1 MKALVLAEKPS
12 VGRDIAKA
20 LGIHDQKKGYF
31 ENKNYIVTWAL
42 GHLVTNA
49 TPEEYDKKFKEWN
62 LNVLPIIPD
71 YMKHVVIKKT
81 RSQFNTVQHLMKR
94 DDVNSI
100 IIATDAGREGELVA
114 RLIIE
119 KAKVK
124 KQIKRL
130 WISSVTEKAIKAG
143 FQNLKPGEAY
153 NNLYQAALCRSEADW
168 IVGINATRALTTK
181 YDAQLSCGRVQT
193 PTLNLVQMRQ
203 QEIQSFKPEKYYQMN
218 IEVEG
223 YKFKWLS
230 KSGDKT
236 FDSDLIEQVKQQVQ
250 NKKGIIQNISKK
262 KKTKYP
268 QKLYDLTSLQQT
280 AYQRYKMSAKE
291 TLNTMQALYEQHK
304 VLTYPRTDSNYL
316 TDDMVS
322 SLKERVSSLSATPL
336 KSHAVP
342 LLKKPIRAGKH
353 FVDNKKVSDHHAI
366 VPTEVRPNF
375 DQLSPREQKIYMLVA
390 ERFLEVLLPPYQY
403 EETTVTLTCEG
414 EIFKLTQEVAVELG
428 FKELYEEKAHVKA
441 LPFEE
446 QQHVNIQK
454 VNVVSKDTEP
464 PAYFNEGTL
473 LKAMESPHHFFKL
486 KDKKMAQTL
495 NETGGIGTVAT
506 RADIIEKL
514 YSSNVIE
521 AVQGKIK
528 ITPKGK
534 QLLNLAP
541 EQLTSPELTAD
552 WEMKLTQIEKGNYS
566 KNKFMNEMRNFTR
579 EIIADIKESD
589 DKFKHDNITT
599 TECPTCGKFMLKV
612 KTKNGQMLVCQ
623 DPTCKTKKNQQRKT
637 NARCPNCKKK
647 LTLYG
652 TGKKATYRCVCGH
665 TETQEHM
672 DERLKNRKSG
682 KIGKKEMKKYMQ
694 TEEVENNPF
703 KDALKGLKF

>member
-124 KQIKRL
+124 KQINRL

-236 FDSDLIEQVKQQVQ
+236 FDSDLIEQVKQKVQ

-342 LLKKPIRAGKH
+342 LLKKPIKVGKH

-414 EIFKLTQEVAVELG
+414 ETFKLTQEVAVELG
-428 FKELYEEKAHVKA
+428 FKELYEEKTHVKV

-486 KDKKMAQTL
+486 KDKKLAQTL

-521 AVQGKIK
+521 SVQGKIK

-566 KNKFMNEMRNFTR
+566 KNKFMDEMRNFTR
-579 EIIADIKESD
+579 EIITDIKESD

-623 DPTCKTKKNQQRKT
+623 DPTCKTKKNQQRQT

>member
-236 FDSDLIEQVKQQVQ
+236 FDSDLIEQVKQKVQ

-322 SLKERVSSLSATPL
+322 SLKERVSSLSAMPL

-342 LLKKPIRAGKH
+342 LLKKPIKAGKH

-414 EIFKLTQEVAVELG
+414 ETFKLTQEVAVELG
-428 FKELYEEKAHVKA
+428 FKELYEEKTHVKV

-486 KDKKMAQTL
+486 KDKKLAQTL

-521 AVQGKIK
+521 SVQGKIK

-566 KNKFMNEMRNFTR
+566 KNKFMDEMRNFTR
-579 EIIADIKESD
+579 EIITDIKESD

-623 DPTCKTKKNQQRKT
+623 DPTCKTKKNQQRQT

>member
-31 ENKNYIVTWAL
+31 ENKQYIVTWAL

-49 TPEEYDKKFKEWN
+49 TPEEYDKKFKEWD

-94 DDVNSI
+94 DDVNEI

-119 KAKVK
+119 KAKIK
-124 KQIKRL
+124 KRLKRL
-130 WISSVTEKAIKAG
+130 WISSVTEKAIKEG
-143 FQNLKPGEAY
+143 FKKLKPGEAY
-153 NNLYQAALCRSEADW
+153 NNLYKAALSRSEADW

-203 QEIQSFKPEKYYQMN
+203 NEIQSFNPKKYYQMYLD
-218 IEVEG
+218 VEG
-223 YKFKWLS
+223 YQFKWTHQN
-230 KSGDKT
+230 GDKT
-236 FDSDLIEQVKQQVQ
+236 FDANLIEEIKKKVQ
-250 NKKGIIQNISKK
+250 NQDGVINKVNKK
-262 KKTKYP
+262 KKTKYA

-316 TDDMVS
+316 TDDMVG
-322 SLKERVSSLSATPL
+322 SLKERVASLSATSL
-336 KSHAVP
+336 KSYSTP
-342 LLKKPIRAGKH
+342 LLKKEIKAGKH

-366 VPTEVRPNF
+366 VPTEVRP
-375 DQLSPREQKIYMLVA
+375 DMSQLSPREEKIYMLVA

-403 EETTVTLTCEG
+403 EETSVELTCAG
-414 EIFKLTQEVAVELG
+414 EQFKLVQEVAIDLG
-428 FKELYEEKAHVKA
+428 FKQIHQEKLTVKN
-441 LPFEE
+441 LPFKE
-446 QQHVNIQK
+446 QQHVHIQN
-454 VNVVSKDTEP
+454 VNVSNKDTEP

-473 LKAMESPHHFFKL
+473 LKAMESPQLFFKL

-514 YSSNVIE
+514 YSTNVIE
-521 AVQGKIK
+521 VIQGKIK

-541 EQLTSPELTAD
+541 EQLTSPELTAS
-552 WEMKLTQIEKGNYS
+552 WEMKLNQIEKGQYA
-566 KNKFMNEMRNFTR
+566 KETFMKEMRAFTK
-579 EIIADIKESD
+579 EIVSEIKNSD
-589 DKFKHDNITT
+589 DKFKHDNVTT

-623 DPTCKTKKNQQRKT
+623 DPTCKTKKNQQRQT

-652 TGKKATYRCVCGH
+652 TGKTATYRCVCGH

-672 DERLKNRKSG
+672 DQRLKNKKVG
-682 KIGKKEMKKYMQ
+682 KIGKKEMKQYMKN
-694 TEEVENNPF
+694 EEVENNPF
-703 KDALKGLKF
+703 KDALKDLKF